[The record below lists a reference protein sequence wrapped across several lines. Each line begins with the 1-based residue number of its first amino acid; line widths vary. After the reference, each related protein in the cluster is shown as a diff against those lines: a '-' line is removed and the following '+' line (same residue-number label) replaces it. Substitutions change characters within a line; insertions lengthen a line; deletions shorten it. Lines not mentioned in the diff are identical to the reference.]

1 MAHGTWEDFTS
12 KWGFSDGNGVDNI
25 DFEARKLLV
34 KALNANPDMVKAKV
48 RALEFDRPGW
58 HNPCLVVHVEAKEG
72 KSDEQLLAD
81 WEADALPEAPL
92 PEAVDEVVEDL
103 ICEAYEDVYASL
115 RVPKRK
121 TKAKRS

>member
-1 MAHGTWEDFTS
+1 
-12 KWGFSDGNGVDNI
+12 
-25 DFEARKLLV
+25 
-34 KALNANPDMVKAKV
+34 
-48 RALEFDRPGW
+48 
-58 HNPCLVVHVEAKEG
+58 LVVHVEAKEG